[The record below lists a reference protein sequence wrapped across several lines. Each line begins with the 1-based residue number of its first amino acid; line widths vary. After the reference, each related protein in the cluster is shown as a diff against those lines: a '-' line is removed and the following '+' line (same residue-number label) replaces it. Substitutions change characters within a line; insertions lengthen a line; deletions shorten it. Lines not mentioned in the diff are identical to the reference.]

1 MESKIQTAVKK
12 FDEYFATS
20 PDAGHSNSKFN
31 AALAMFCNDYFNTNE
46 YVKACTWRVS
56 GDGAGYWFL
65 IEKKDGTPKH
75 IASYVDASKNDV
87 LGEVL
92 LRSANKH
99 FK

>member
-20 PDAGHSNSKFN
+20 VDGAHSNSRFN
-31 AALAMFCNDYFNTNE
+31 AALAMFCNDYFNTDE
-46 YVKACTWRVS
+46 YVKACTWMVS
-56 GDGAGYWFL
+56 GDDAGYWFL
-65 IEKKDGTPKH
+65 IYKKDGTSEH
-75 IASYVDASKNDV
+75 ITSYIDESKNDI

-92 LRSANKH
+92 LQSANKH